1 MSNVIGVDFDACARE
16 EVEQRI
22 EALDDVTLCSTLGT
36 ALGLIREG
44 TRLDRV
50 GHVART
56 AYLELLVRFVPPE
69 VLKEA
74 VPEFISDDEGGDDA

>member
-1 MSNVIGVDFDACARE
+1 MSNVIEVGFDARARE
-16 EVEQRI
+16 EIEQRI
-22 EALDDVTLCSTLGT
+22 ESMDDVTLCETLGH
-36 ALGLIREG
+36 ALALIREG

-56 AYLELLVRFVPPE
+56 AYLELLARFVPPE

-74 VPEFISDDEGGDDA
+74 VPRFIFDDEGGDDA

>member
-1 MSNVIGVDFDACARE
+1 MSNVIEADFAACARE
-16 EVEQRI
+16 EIKQRI
-22 EALDDVTLCSTLGT
+22 EALDDVTLCS
-36 ALGLIREG
+36 ALGNALALIREG

-74 VPEFISDDEGGDDA
+74 VPRFIFDDEGGDDA